1 MTEEQLQLINIVS
14 NQLFNTAFDI
24 PENTDWNSVL
34 DESQLQSVFP
44 VVYDY
49 LMKRN
54 PELLNNHLFQKYN
67 ILYSRFYAEAIRN
80 LHFHEE
86 LHNLLFNNKIPYVI
100 LKGQA
105 SALYYPDSL
114 LRTMGDVDFLID
126 IVNRDIVDEL
136 LIDSGFIKSNFTEK
150 HLFHWAYT
158 KDKAKL
164 EMHWEIPGLPKKHH
178 TIDKYV
184 QNIID
189 KAVICNTQNGKF
201 YIPSEFHHGLVLLLH
216 MLSHMTS
223 TGLGLRHLLDW
234 LVFENSIPEDDF
246 LEKFELPLKSIGL
259 WKFVQ
264 VLTKIGELYFGFNP
278 RKWSISVNADLC
290 SDLLEDVIDGGNFGI
305 KDDSRKIQTKFIRDS
320 ETRKIEGGSSLR
332 NLIVNVNAKAR
343 NDFPP
348 AKRYSVLLP
357 IGWFLV
363 GIQYFRWSYNKGI
376 VIDKRT
382 VLNIKRRK
390 KIYSELKLFE

>member
-44 VVYDY
+44 IVFNY

-67 ILYSRFYAEAIRN
+67 IFYSSFYAEAIRN

-136 LIDSGFIKSNFTEK
+136 LIDNGFIKSNFTEK

-189 KAVICNTQNGKF
+189 QAVICNTQNGKF

-246 LEKFELPLKSIGL
+246 LEKFESPLKSIGL

-264 VLTKIGELYFGFNP
+264 VLTKTGEMYFGFNP
-278 RKWSISVNADLC
+278 RKWCISVSADLC
-290 SDLLEDVIDGGNFGI
+290 SDLLEDIIDGGNFGI

-320 ETRKIEGGSSLR
+320 ETRKIECGSSLR

-357 IGWFLV
+357 IGWFFV
-363 GIQYFRWSYNKGI
+363 GIQYFRWSYNKGL
-376 VIDKRT
+376 VIDKKT